1 MSGAKVAGAGRCN
14 RSNDGLSVNGFGMV
28 MLAASVLGALAACL
42 SALGSQQIYER
53 VGRGY
58 LDVAAADPA
67 EQTGTEPLELTEVR
81 EMLEATETLRST
93 HGQRSRAAQERISEL
108 LSELEQK

>member
-1 MSGAKVAGAGRCN
+1 MT
-14 RSNDGLSVNGFGMV
+14 GLSVNGFGVV
-28 MLAASVLGALAACL
+28 MLVASVVGALVACL
-42 SALGSQQIYER
+42 SALGTKEIYER

-81 EMLEATETLRST
+81 EMLDATDELRIAR
-93 HGQRSRAAQERISEL
+93 GERARAAQDRIAEL
-108 LSELEQK
+108 LRELERR

>member
-1 MSGAKVAGAGRCN
+1 MT
-14 RSNDGLSVNGFGMV
+14 GLSVNGFGMV
-28 MLAASVLGALAACL
+28 MLTASVLGALVACV
-42 SALGSQQIYER
+42 SALGRKEIYER

-81 EMLEATETLRST
+81 EMLDATDELRIAR
-93 HGQRSRAAQERISEL
+93 GERARAAQDRIAEL
-108 LSELEQK
+108 LRELERR